1 MAKGDKIADEAS
13 GAPDPLLVLV
23 GSRIRLIRKRAKL
36 KQSEV
41 AAAIETKQAYMVG
54 VEAGQQNITLKT
66 LARIATA
73 LGVAP
78 MTLLLEGELA
88 LAADEGKLDQLGELL
103 RRAMQDTDRVAE
115 VLREAYALVSARQS
129 SPTPAASAQAG
140 DDQAQAAGDSF

>member
-1 MAKGDKIADEAS
+1 MVKGDKIADEAS
-13 GAPDPLLVLV
+13 DDPDPLLVLV

-41 AAAIETKQAYMVG
+41 AAAIETKQTYMVG
-54 VEAGQQNITLKT
+54 VEAGQQNITLRT
-66 LARIATA
+66 LARIAAA

-129 SPTPAASAQAG
+129 NPGSAASAQVGDSQAQIAG
-140 DDQAQAAGDSF
+140 DDF

>member
-13 GAPDPLLVLV
+13 DDPDPLLVLV

-54 VEAGQQNITLKT
+54 VEAGQQNITLRT
-66 LARIATA
+66 LARIAAA

-129 SPTPAASAQAG
+129 SPASAAPAQIG
-140 DDQAQAAGDSF
+140 DG